1 MNNIEERIESLKA
14 NVELSKMVTLDE
26 LTVSVSDLDALI
38 AQLEAAQKE
47 RDVYA
52 NLASDVGDI
61 ITLLQNNEWA
71 EHIGKT
77 NVGGLL
83 EYQITRL
90 MNSIADINTKL
101 LTAEAALSAAN
112 ERIDELELQQIKQ
125 NDANSVLSA
134 ALDAANEKL
143 KGEQVPVEY
152 QYRYHNHGTGC
163 GEWCRVLTKER
174 YEELQR
180 EHAGDNDFV
189 FRMLST
195 APQKPVALLDKYV
208 RNEKGQYILDGKCEP
223 RIGFAVGWNA
233 AIKKACFTVEGESA
247 PVKYIVILQRAWCN
261 DSGSGIN
268 YHSDLVEFD
277 KRDKAIKH
285 GFELQDSDDFNIGV
299 LTNGALTSFDW
310 MAKPLAETK
319 ASLAKIAS
327 GIGIEGN
334 ADAE

>member
-1 MNNIEERIESLKA
+1 MNNIEELNIEYLKINARSVA
-14 NVELSKMVTLDE
+14 NGVAAISSKWAGETIL
-26 LTVSVSDLDALI
+26 ALI

-101 LTAEAALSAAN
+101 LAAEAELSAAN

-143 KGEQVPVEY
+143 
-152 QYRYHNHGTGC
+152 
-163 GEWCRVLTKER
+163 
-174 YEELQR
+174 
-180 EHAGDNDFV
+180 
-189 FRMLST
+189 S
-195 APQKPVALLDKYV
+195 KPVVLPPRRSASYFVDEEFS
-208 RNEKGQYILDGKCEP
+208 NEDLAAIY
-223 RIGFAVGWNA
+223 NA
-233 AIKKACFTVEGESA
+233 ARLEFSVKVKNAGFTVEGE
-247 PVKYIVILQRAWCN
+247 L
-261 DSGSGIN
+261 
-268 YHSDLVEFD
+268 
-277 KRDKAIKH
+277 
-285 GFELQDSDDFNIGV
+285 
-299 LTNGALTSFDW
+299 
-310 MAKPLAETK
+310 
-319 ASLAKIAS
+319 
-327 GIGIEGN
+327 
-334 ADAE
+334 

>member
-101 LTAEAALSAAN
+101 LAAEAELS
-112 ERIDELELQQIKQ
+112 
-125 NDANSVLSA
+125 
-134 ALDAANEKL
+134 AANEKL
-143 KGEQVPVEY
+143 KGEQVPVAVIVLSKNWPDTGRKVIDYYIEKI
-152 QYRYHNHGTGC
+152 QHLPVGT
-163 GEWCRVLTKER
+163 
-174 YEELQR
+174 EL
-180 EHAGDNDFV
+180 F
-189 FRMLST
+189 T
-195 APQKPVALLDKYV
+195 APQKPIVLSSSTVMSRAYV
-208 RNEKGQYILDGKCEP
+208 VQ
-223 RIGFAVGWNA
+223 
-233 AIKKACFTVEGESA
+233 AIKAAGGKVEGE
-247 PVKYIVILQRAWCN
+247 
-261 DSGSGIN
+261 
-268 YHSDLVEFD
+268 
-277 KRDKAIKH
+277 
-285 GFELQDSDDFNIGV
+285 
-299 LTNGALTSFDW
+299 
-310 MAKPLAETK
+310 
-319 ASLAKIAS
+319 
-327 GIGIEGN
+327 
-334 ADAE
+334 